1 MLSTFIFILA
11 LQTGF
16 RGFIVCFIVFT
27 EKNPEERNR
36 KAELSSG
43 REQPTTRTVK
53 CSVQPEQSLLVSIES
68 PKTEILEASERT
80 LFILDS
86 SAYPPILI
94 N

>member
-1 MLSTFIFILA
+1 VLSTFIFILA

-43 REQPTTRTVK
+43 REQPATRTVK

-86 SAYPPILI
+86 SKYPPILI